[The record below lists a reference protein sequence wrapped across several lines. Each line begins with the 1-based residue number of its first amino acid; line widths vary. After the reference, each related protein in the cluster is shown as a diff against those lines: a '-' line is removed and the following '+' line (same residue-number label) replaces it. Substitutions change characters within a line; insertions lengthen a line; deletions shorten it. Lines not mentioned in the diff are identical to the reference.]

1 MQRTTLPMPTGV
13 AGRNKTPVEVVGLQS
28 QLTIPSR
35 HQPDLVDLWI
45 EVNWPHKTQRWDAEF
60 DAAAGAACGNS
71 APFGTLS
78 LETLGQY
85 RGWIVARRVPR
96 DRDAH
101 HAVEE
106 CVRALVETAN
116 QRCECEVDALPSEQP
131 HARWTVRTLAL
142 LGSLTAVFSTHAQ

>member
-1 MQRTTLPMPTGV
+1 MQRTTVSAPTGV
-13 AGRNKTPVEVVGLQS
+13 AGRNVTPVEVVGLQS

-45 EVNWPHKTQRWDAEF
+45 EVNWPHKTPQWDEEF
-60 DAAAGAACGNS
+60 DAAAAVVCDNS
-71 APFGTLS
+71 PPFGTLS

-85 RGWIVARRVPR
+85 RGWIVARRVQR

-101 HAVEE
+101 HAVEA

-116 QRCECEVDALPSEQP
+116 QRCDGDADARTPEQP
-131 HARWTVRTLAL
+131 NARWTVRTLAL
-142 LGSLTAVFSTHAQ
+142 LGSLSAVFSSHAQ